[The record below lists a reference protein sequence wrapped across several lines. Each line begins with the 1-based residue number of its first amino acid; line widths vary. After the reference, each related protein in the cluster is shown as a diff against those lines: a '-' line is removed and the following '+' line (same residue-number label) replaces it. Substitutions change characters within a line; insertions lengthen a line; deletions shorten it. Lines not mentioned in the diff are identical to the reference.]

1 MLFFTESKI
10 VIMDKDSYYGCRYI
24 ELNDDNTIHTDWG
37 GRPIVSNAAYVGN
50 IREGF
55 DDFDNVETWLT
66 EDVFNRIKYADGN
79 DTFSDVVDMIA
90 NGEHK
95 EFEAYIRESEIEMMC
110 EEYSFDED
118 DAKDIIKY
126 SYDDDYFD
134 ISIISHVWNNA
145 YDIAENY
152 IDECC
157 NIESWLTNYID
168 YDGLG
173 EAIIND
179 GWYYELYDGRVV
191 QYNY

>member
-1 MLFFTESKI
+1 MSKY
-10 VIMDKDSYYGCRYI
+10 VILYRVKDSYYGCRYI

-95 EFEAYIRESEIEMMC
+95 EFEAYIRESEMEMIC
-110 EEYSFDED
+110 NEYNLDKEDVEE
-118 DAKDIIKY
+118 IIDNY
-126 SYDDDYFD
+126 QNDDYFD
-134 ISIISHVWNNA
+134 MNIIANVWSDA
-145 YDIAENY
+145 YDIAEHY

-157 NIESWLTNYID
+157 RIEPWLKDYID
-168 YDGLG
+168 YDRLG
-173 EAIIND
+173 EAIVEE
-179 GWYYELYDGRVV
+179 GYYYELADGRVV
-191 QYNY
+191 EYNY

>member
-1 MLFFTESKI
+1 MSKY
-10 VIMDKDSYYGCRYI
+10 VILYRVKDSYYGCRYI

-95 EFEAYIRESEIEMMC
+95 EFEAYIRESEMEMMC
-110 EEYSFDED
+110 NEYRLDKEDVEE
-118 DAKDIIKY
+118 IIDNY
-126 SYDDDYFD
+126 QNDDYFD
-134 ISIISHVWNNA
+134 MNIIANVWDNA
-145 YDIAENY
+145 YTIAENY

-157 NIESWLTNYID
+157 RIESWLKDYID
-168 YDGLG
+168 YDRLG
-173 EAIIND
+173 ETIVEE
-179 GWYYELYDGRVV
+179 GYYYELADGRVV
-191 QYNY
+191 EYNY

>member
-1 MLFFTESKI
+1 MSKY
-10 VIMDKDSYYGCRYI
+10 VILYRVKDSYYGCRYI

-110 EEYSFDED
+110 NEYRLDKEDVEE
-118 DAKDIIKY
+118 IIDNY
-126 SYDDDYFD
+126 QNDDYFD
-134 ISIISHVWNNA
+134 MNIIANVWDNA
-145 YDIAENY
+145 YTIAENY

-157 NIESWLTNYID
+157 RIESWLKDYID
-168 YDGLG
+168 YDRLG
-173 EAIIND
+173 ETIVEE
-179 GWYYELYDGRVV
+179 GYYYELANGRVV
-191 QYNY
+191 EYNY

>member
-1 MLFFTESKI
+1 MSKY
-10 VIMDKDSYYGCRYI
+10 VILYRVKDSYYGCRYI

-37 GRPIVSNAAYVGN
+37 GRPIISNATYVGN

-95 EFEAYIRESEIEMMC
+95 EFEKYIRESELEMIC
-110 EEYSFDED
+110 EEYRLDKED
-118 DAKDIIKY
+118 VEEIIDNY
-126 SYDDDYFD
+126 QNNDYFD
-134 ISIISHVWNNA
+134 MNIIANVWNDA
-145 YDIAENY
+145 YDIAEHY

-157 NIESWLTNYID
+157 RIDTSLTNYIN
-168 YDGLG
+168 YERLG
-173 EAIIND
+173 EAIIKE
-179 GWYYELYDGRVV
+179 GYYYELANGRVV
-191 QYNY
+191 EYNY

>member
-1 MLFFTESKI
+1 MSKY
-10 VIMDKDSYYGCRYI
+10 VILYRVKDSYYGCRYI

-55 DDFDNVETWLT
+55 DDFGNVETWLT
-66 EDVFNRIKYADGN
+66 EDVFNRIKYADGT

-110 EEYSFDED
+110 EEYGLDKED
-118 DAKDIIKY
+118 VEEVIDNY
-126 SYDDDYFD
+126 QNGDYFD
-134 ISIISHVWNNA
+134 MNIIANVWSDA

-157 NIESWLTNYID
+157 RIDTWLTNYID
-168 YDGLG
+168 YDRLG
-173 EAIIND
+173 EAIVEE
-179 GWYYELYDGRVV
+179 GYYYELANGRVV
-191 QYNY
+191 EYNY